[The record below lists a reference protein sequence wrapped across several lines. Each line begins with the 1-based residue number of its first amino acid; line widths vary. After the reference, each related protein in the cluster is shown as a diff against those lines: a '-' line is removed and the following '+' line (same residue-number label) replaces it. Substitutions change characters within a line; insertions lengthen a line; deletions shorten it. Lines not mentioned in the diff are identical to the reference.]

1 MNLALIGATGM
12 VGSRLLAEALNRGH
26 HVTAIVRDPGKLS
39 PRNAL
44 TIVKGDATDAA
55 ALTSLLKGREVVVGA
70 YNAER
75 GSATYRESVLKAY
88 DAILRATKS
97 AGVKR
102 LIVVGGAGSLE
113 VAPGKRLVDTPN
125 FPPEFKA
132 EAQVFADVLDTLR
145 NETALDWTVVCPAP
159 YFSPGE
165 RTGNFRLGGDQLLTD
180 AKGESKLSAED
191 FAIALMDEVEKPKH
205 VRRRFS
211 VAY

>member
-39 PRNAL
+39 PRNGL
-44 TIVKGDATDAA
+44 TLVQGDATDAT
-55 ALTSLLKGREVVVGA
+55 ALASLLKGQDAVLCA
-70 YNAER
+70 YNGQR
-75 GSATYRESVLKAY
+75 GSPKYRESVLSAY
-88 DAILRATKS
+88 DSIVRATKS

-125 FPPEFKA
+125 FPPEYKV
-132 EAQVFADVLDTLR
+132 EAQTFSDLLDTFR
-145 NETALDWTVVCPAP
+145 KESALDWTLVCPGA
-159 YFSPGE
+159 YLFPGD
-165 RTGNFRLGGDQLLTD
+165 RTGNFRLGGDQLL
-180 AKGESKLSAED
+180 ANAQGESKVSAED
-191 FAIALMDEVEKPKH
+191 FAIGVLDEVEKPKH
-205 VRRRFS
+205 IRRRFT